1 MVSARGTGGREGE
14 PLGRPGPFRRLYHW
28 VLDWAHR
35 PGGPAALFGIATLES
50 FIFPIPPDVLLIPLA
65 LGNPRRALRFAGIC
79 TVGSVLGAMLGYL
92 IGVGLYEAVGAP
104 ILELYGYTDEYMA
117 IGNAYRDNLV
127 LALGTA
133 GFTPIPFKVFTIAAG
148 GFKVPFISFVLITA
162 VSRGMRFFLVGGLI
176 RAFGEPIREF
186 IERYLNLLTILFAIL
201 LIGGFVLL
209 GVLGSR

>member
-1 MVSARGTGGREGE
+1 MSRDDVRPEREGAA
-14 PLGRPGPFRRLYHW
+14 GKRPGPFRRLYHW

-65 LGNPRRALRFAGIC
+65 LGNPRRALRFAAIC

-92 IGVGLYEAVGAP
+92 IGVGLYQSVGEP
-104 ILELYGYTDEYMA
+104 ILGMYGYTDEYAA
-117 IGNAYRDNLV
+117 IGNAYRENLV

-148 GFKVPFISFVLITA
+148 GFSVPFFSFVVITT

-176 RAFGEPIREF
+176 RVFGEPIREF
-186 IERYLNLLTILFAIL
+186 IERYLNLLTILFAVL
-201 LIGGFVLL
+201 LIGGFILL
-209 GVLGSR
+209 GILGSR

>member
-1 MVSARGTGGREGE
+1 MTTAGARGGAGE
-14 PLGRPGPFRRLYHW
+14 ARGRPGPFRRLYHW

-35 PGGPAALFGIATLES
+35 PGGPVALFGIAAAES

-65 LGNPRRALRFAGIC
+65 LGNPRRALRFAALC

-92 IGVGLYEAVGAP
+92 IGLGLYESVGRP
-104 ILELYGYTDEYMA
+104 IMELYGYADEYAA
-117 IGNAYRDNLV
+117 IGRAYRANLV

-148 GFKVPFISFVLITA
+148 GFHVPFLPFVAVTA
-162 VSRGMRFFLVGGLI
+162 VSRGMRFFLVAGLI

-186 IERYLNLLTILFAIL
+186 IERYFNLLTLVFTVL

-209 GVLGSR
+209 GVLSAR

>member
-1 MVSARGTGGREGE
+1 
-14 PLGRPGPFRRLYHW
+14 

-35 PGGPAALFGIATLES
+35 PGGPIALFGIAAAES
-50 FIFPIPPDVLLIPLA
+50 FIFPIPPDVLLIPLC
-65 LGNPRRALRFAGIC
+65 LGNPRRALRFAALC

-92 IGVGLYEAVGAP
+92 IGLGLYESVGRP
-104 ILELYGYTDEYMA
+104 IMELYGYADQYAA
-117 IGNAYRDNLV
+117 IGRAYRQNLV

-148 GFKVPFISFVLITA
+148 GFQVPFLPFVAVTA
-162 VSRGMRFFLVGGLI
+162 VSRGMRFFLVAGLI

-186 IERYLNLLTILFAIL
+186 IERYFNLLTLVFTVL

-209 GVLGSR
+209 GVLSAR

>member
-1 MVSARGTGGREGE
+1 MDGAGESAK
-14 PLGRPGPFRRLYHW
+14 RPGPFRRLYHW
-28 VLDWAHR
+28 VLGWAYR

-65 LGNPRRALRFAGIC
+65 LGNPRRALRFAAIC
-79 TVGSVLGAMLGYL
+79 TVGSLLGATIGYL
-92 IGVGLYEAVGAP
+92 IGVGLYEGVGKP
-104 ILELYGYTDEYMA
+104 ILELYGYADEYAA
-117 IGNAYRDNLV
+117 IGDAYRENLV

-133 GFTPIPFKVFTIAAG
+133 GFTPVPFKVFTLAAG
-148 GFKVPFISFVLITA
+148 GFQVPFLSFVAITA
-162 VSRGMRFFLVGGLI
+162 VSRGMRFFLVAGLI

-186 IERYLNLLTILFAIL
+186 VERYLNLLTILFAIL

>member
-1 MVSARGTGGREGE
+1 MSGQPGGREGE
-14 PLGRPGPFRRLYHW
+14 AEKRPGAFRRLYHW

-79 TVGSVLGAMLGYL
+79 TVGSVLGAMVGYL
-92 IGVGLYEAVGAP
+92 IGVGLYQGVGQP

-117 IGNAYRDNLV
+117 IGSAYRENLV

-148 GFKVPFISFVLITA
+148 GFEVPFFSFVVITA

-176 RAFGEPIREF
+176 RAFGEPIRDF